1 MKKNFFENYN
11 LEFRKLLDLDQNLIK
26 SLEEIKSQLKIIKKK
41 NKKVLIFGNG
51 GSAAIA
57 NHFTIDLIKNT
68 RIRCMNFN
76 ESSILTCLSNDYGYD
91 NWVKKIIEYYADK
104 NDLIFLIS
112 SSGESKNMINGCA
125 AAKNKKC
132 FPIVTFT
139 GFRKGNSLSKK
150 GDINIWVNS
159 KKYNHIE
166 NSHQFFLLSIVDSIK
181 ENKF

>member
-1 MKKNFFENYN
+1 MKKNFFKNYN
-11 LEFRKLLDLDQNLIK
+11 LEFCKLIDLDRNLIK
-26 SLEEIKSQLKIIKKK
+26 NLEKIKSQLKIIKKK

-68 RIRCMNFN
+68 KIRCMNFN
-76 ESSILTCLSNDYGYD
+76 ESSILTCLSNDYGYE
-91 NWVKKIIEYYADK
+91 NWVKKVIEFYADK
-104 NDLIFLIS
+104 NDLIILIS
-112 SSGESKNMINGCA
+112 SSGESKNMINGCVA
-125 AAKNKKC
+125 ALKKRC

-139 GFRKGNSLSKK
+139 GFKKRNSLSKK

-166 NSHQFFLLSIVDSIK
+166 NSHQFFLLSIIDSIK
-181 ENKF
+181 EDKF

>member
-1 MKKNFFENYN
+1 MKKNFFKNYN
-11 LEFRKLLDLDQNLIK
+11 LEFCKLIDLNQNLIK
-26 SLEEIKSQLKIIKKK
+26 NLEKIKSQLKKIKKK

-68 RIRCMNFN
+68 KIRCMNFN
-76 ESSILTCLSNDYGYD
+76 ESSILTCLSNDYGYE
-91 NWVKKIIEYYADK
+91 NWVKKVIEFYADK
-104 NDLIFLIS
+104 NDLIILIS
-112 SSGESKNMINGCA
+112 SSGESKNMINGCVA
-125 AAKNKKC
+125 ALKKRC

-139 GFRKGNSLSKK
+139 GFKKGNSLSKK

-166 NSHQFFLLSIVDSIK
+166 NSHQFFLLSIIDSIK
-181 ENKF
+181 EDKF